1 MANKTYE
8 YGELVVTLTSSFNAI
23 WNDVGS
29 GTTRDGGF
37 RPLGTSGA
45 LDWSKS
51 TSSSNPPV
59 KAPTSY
65 TQLWAD
71 KGSGAKLNGSFWRP
85 IAASGYIAMGDVVQS
100 GYTTPSTSKVW
111 CLRSDL
117 VADGQYADERFRNTQ
132 PVPTFTASTIPST
145 GTTYTWVGQCE
156 VTLPFTSFYDDA
168 DQRSLQ
174 LTRNSILS
182 SQQIDYMVTTDV
194 SSGESTELA
203 HSTGVSISASTC
215 VLVKLKINLN

>member
-37 RPLGTSGA
+37 RPLGSMAVGNFKE
-45 LDWSKS
+45 L
-51 TSSSNPPV
+51 N
-59 KAPTSY
+59 APTSY

-117 VADGQYADERFRNTQ
+117 VADGQYADES
-132 PVPTFTASTIPST
+132 V
-145 GTTYTWVGQCE
+145 
-156 VTLPFTSFYDDA
+156 
-168 DQRSLQ
+168 
-174 LTRNSILS
+174 
-182 SQQIDYMVTTDV
+182 
-194 SSGESTELA
+194 
-203 HSTGVSISASTC
+203 
-215 VLVKLKINLN
+215 

>member
-37 RPLGTSGA
+37 RPLGSMAVGNFKELNGQRAALLIGA
-45 LDWSKS
+45 KS

-117 VADGQYADERFRNTQ
+117 VADGQYADES
-132 PVPTFTASTIPST
+132 V
-145 GTTYTWVGQCE
+145 
-156 VTLPFTSFYDDA
+156 
-168 DQRSLQ
+168 
-174 LTRNSILS
+174 
-182 SQQIDYMVTTDV
+182 
-194 SSGESTELA
+194 
-203 HSTGVSISASTC
+203 
-215 VLVKLKINLN
+215 